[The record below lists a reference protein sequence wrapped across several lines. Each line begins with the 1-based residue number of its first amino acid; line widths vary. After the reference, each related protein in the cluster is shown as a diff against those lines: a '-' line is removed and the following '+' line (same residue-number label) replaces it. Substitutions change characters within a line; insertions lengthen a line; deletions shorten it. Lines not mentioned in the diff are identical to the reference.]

1 MQQSH
6 LAIKQKYMENNTK
19 TYKIEII
26 DKTNGKG
33 GKKTQT
39 AYQRRLHGVQSFD
52 DLSAF
57 NKFKSSTSM
66 IRKFSNGRGVI
77 TAVAKSVPA
86 VAVAY
91 AIIKLGDKIATTA
104 TDFSKRY
111 YGYSEYSSAYNNFK
125 KTITN
130 VMNPMGVLNDFVRQR
145 LQEDKMQLENTER
158 NRIIGFTNAKNIYR
172 GF

>member
-19 TYKIEII
+19 TYKIEIV

-33 GKKTQT
+33 GKRTQT

-57 NKFKSSTSM
+57 EKFKSSTSM
-66 IRKFSNGRGVI
+66 IRKFSSGKGVI
-77 TAVAKSVPA
+77 AAASKAVPA

-91 AIIKLGDKIATTA
+91 AIIKTGDKIATA
-104 TDFSKRY
+104 ILNYEKNY
-111 YGYSEYSSAYNNFK
+111 AGYSEYSSAYNNFK

-130 VMNPMGVLNDFVRQR
+130 VMNPIGVLNDFVKQR
-145 LQEDKMQLENTER
+145 LQENKMQLENNER
-158 NRIIGFTNAKNIYR
+158 NRIIGLTNARNIYR

>member
-1 MQQSH
+1 
-6 LAIKQKYMENNTK
+6 METNTK

-39 AYQRRLHGVQSFD
+39 GSSRRLHGVQSFD
-52 DLSAF
+52 SMSSF
-57 NKFKSSTSM
+57 EKFKSSTSM
-66 IRKFSNGRGVI
+66 IRKYSSGKGI
-77 TAVAKSVPA
+77 IAAASKAVPA

-91 AIIKLGDKIATTA
+91 AIIKTGDKVATA
-104 TDFSKRY
+104 ILNYEKRY
-111 YGYSEYSSAYNNFK
+111 GGYGEYSSAYNNFK

-130 VMNPMGVLNDFVRQR
+130 IMNPIGVLNDFVKQR
-145 LQEDKMQLENTER
+145 LEENKMQLENNER